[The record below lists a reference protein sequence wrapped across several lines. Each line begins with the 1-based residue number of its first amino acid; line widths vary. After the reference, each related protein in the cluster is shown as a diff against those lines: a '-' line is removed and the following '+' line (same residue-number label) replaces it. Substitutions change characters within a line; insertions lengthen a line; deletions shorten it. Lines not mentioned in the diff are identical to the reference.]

1 VAALRTVGAGGGA
14 LIYEDQLFSFRNLAT
29 LTGRLSMMSL
39 RLTEMQRAGRGPVGA
54 PLWLVAEGPGEDLA
68 CPASRVVEFECEQP
82 RVRRLSQERFLK
94 VRLVRDPVLVAR
106 GGSPVEF
113 EGVHR
118 FVWCGARTALLVPP
132 VSGPGTLALAV
143 EVHPRLGEAQAEARV
158 AGVRTWGARLSPGL
172 RVIPI
177 PVPFPASTSTSLWV
191 NLDVEREAWSAGD
204 PRALSFRIFVAS
216 LQAPPHFPPVLTFFP
231 ETTSLLLAC
240 AEAEGTYPPELIGN
254 PPVPAAWTGAHAAFR
269 FPAGE
274 GLVGIEL
281 FTTRPE
287 PTVVEV
293 RLGSSRAQVTM
304 GPGVTRVALP
314 VPPELASIGRVQL
327 ELSTST
333 AVPGGGDTRALGVAV
348 SRIWYLPSPSV
359 PALSY

>member
-1 VAALRTVGAGGGA
+1 
-14 LIYEDQLFSFRNLAT
+14 
-29 LTGRLSMMSL
+29 
-39 RLTEMQRAGRGPVGA
+39 
-54 PLWLVAEGPGEDLA
+54 
-68 CPASRVVEFECEQP
+68 
-82 RVRRLSQERFLK
+82 
-94 VRLVRDPVLVAR
+94 
-106 GGSPVEF
+106 
-113 EGVHR
+113 
-118 FVWCGARTALLVPP
+118 
-132 VSGPGTLALAV
+132 
-143 EVHPRLGEAQAEARV
+143 
-158 AGVRTWGARLSPGL
+158 VRTWGARVYPGL

-177 PVPFPASTSTSLWV
+177 PVPSPASTSTSLWV

-293 RLGSSRAQVTM
+293 RLGSSRARVTV
-304 GPGVTRVALP
+304 GSNVTRVALP
-314 VPPELASIGRVQL
+314 VPPEMALTGRVQL
-327 ELSTST
+327 EISSSTV
-333 AVPGGGDTRALGVAV
+333 VPSGGDTRALGVAV
-348 SRIWYLPSPSV
+348 SRVWYLPTP
-359 PALSY
+359 PIPGLAY